1 MPRRCF
7 WKAFGRHECNG
18 FLLWRAGFD
27 LLAASR
33 FRNGCQSNVP
43 EHGAGPFELFEFD
56 PFIGSMGLGDVAGSH
71 NHAVKAG
78 GGEQARIGAVG
89 HSDRFGIDAVVIQD
103 GGEEVA
109 DHSGMPGFE
118 RAVEIGRGREDN
130 PGLDVRVELQEV

>member
-43 EHGAGPFELFEFD
+43 ENGAGPFELFEFD
-56 PFIGSMGLGDVAGSH
+56 PFIGSVGLSDVAGSDD
-71 NHAVKAG
+71 HAVKAG
-78 GGEQARIGAVG
+78 GGEEARICSVAIEGGAQGVAE
-89 HSDRFGIDAVVIQD
+89 HSEIPDFQKT
-103 GGEEVA
+103 
-109 DHSGMPGFE
+109 
-118 RAVEIGRGREDN
+118 VEIG
-130 PGLDVRVELQEV
+130 